1 MGQSGGLI
9 SFREERARLMRFGWR
24 AISGP
29 ALTAAITLLAILLDR
44 FVPVP
49 SPAPLFVC
57 VIALAG
63 ALSGFASAMSSA
75 ALAVIGAALLFL
87 AHGAGPFHAPADLL
101 QLGLLAIAA
110 AATAGITGVMRARLL
125 GRFAT
130 ERRSH
135 AAAARLSAAL
145 DQVDIGIVLLDAETR
160 AEFINRAFRD
170 YFAVPDE
177 IADGKPPFIAL
188 MYHGRDTGAFE
199 LPEDELGTFIAQRM
213 EMVRIGDA
221 TPINI
226 ALRNGEVLR
235 FVCTALPDGGRMLS
249 YTPVTDLVRH
259 TDAPSRADY
268 YRSLRDPAGRRLI
281 RYLRVAE

>member
-1 MGQSGGLI
+1 
-9 SFREERARLMRFGWR
+9 MRFGWR

-29 ALTAAITLLAILLDR
+29 VLTVAVALLAILLDR
-44 FVPVP
+44 TIPLS
-49 SPAPLFVC
+49 SPAPVLVC
-57 VIALAG
+57 VVALAG
-63 ALSGFASAMSSA
+63 ALSGFASAMTSA
-75 ALAVIGAALLFL
+75 VLAVIGAALFCLGHRAMSL
-87 AHGAGPFHAPADLL
+87 HAAADLV
-101 QLGLLAIAA
+101 GLLTVTAFG
-110 AATAGITGVMRARLL
+110 TAGITGLMRERLL
-125 GRFAT
+125 ASFAA
-130 ERRSH
+130 ERQSH
-135 AAAARLSAAL
+135 ATAARLSAAL

-170 YFAVPDE
+170 YFALPDE

-226 ALRNGEVLR
+226 KLRNGEVLR
-235 FVCTALPDGGRMLS
+235 FVCNALPDGGRMLS

-259 TDAPSRADY
+259 TDAPERADY
-268 YRSLRDPAGRRLI
+268 YRSLRDPSNRKLI

>member
-1 MGQSGGLI
+1 
-9 SFREERARLMRFGWR
+9 MRFGWR
-24 AISGP
+24 AICGP
-29 ALTAAITLLAILLDR
+29 ALTATALLLALLFDR
-44 FVPVP
+44 FIPTP

-57 VIALAG
+57 IVALAG
-63 ALSGFASAMSSA
+63 ALAGLTAAMTTA
-75 ALAVIGAALLFL
+75 VVAVIGTALFFL
-87 AHGAGPFHAPADLL
+87 SRQGVSGYGSADLIR
-101 QLGLLAIAA
+101 LGLLAITAA
-110 AATAGITGVMRARLL
+110 GTAGITGLMRERQL
-125 GRFAT
+125 RTFAA

-135 AAAARLSAAL
+135 ATAARLSAAL
-145 DQVDIGIVLLDAETR
+145 DQIDIGIVLLDAETR

-199 LPEDELGTFIAQRM
+199 LPADELGTFIAQRM
-213 EMVRIGDA
+213 EMVRVGDA

-226 ALRNGEVLR
+226 KLRSGEVLR

-268 YRSLRDPAGRRLI
+268 YRSLRDPASRKLI
-281 RYLRVAE
+281 RYLRFAE

>member
-1 MGQSGGLI
+1 
-9 SFREERARLMRFGWR
+9 MRFGWR

-29 ALTAAITLLAILLDR
+29 ALTAATLLLTMVLDR
-44 FVPVP
+44 FVPTP
-49 SPAPLFVC
+49 SPAPLLVC
-57 VIALAG
+57 IVALAG
-63 ALSGFASAMSSA
+63 ALSGLASAVASA
-75 ALAVIGAALLFL
+75 AIAVIGAALLFL
-87 AHGAGPFHAPADLL
+87 SQRGVSGLTTADMIR
-101 QLGLLAIAA
+101 LGLLA
-110 AATAGITGVMRARLL
+110 ATAAGSAGIAGLMRQRLL
-125 GRFAT
+125 GTFAA
-130 ERRSH
+130 ERRNN
-135 AAAARLSAAL
+135 ATAARLSAAL

-170 YFAVPDE
+170 YFAVPDG
-177 IADGKPPFIAL
+177 IADDKPPFIAL

-235 FVCTALPDGGRMLS
+235 FVCAALPDGGRMLS

-259 TDAPSRADY
+259 TDSASRADY
-268 YRSLRDPAGRRLI
+268 YRSLRDPAGRKLI

>member
-1 MGQSGGLI
+1 
-9 SFREERARLMRFGWR
+9 MRFGWR

-29 ALTAAITLLAILLDR
+29 VLTAAVALLAILLDR
-44 FVPVP
+44 YVPVP

-57 VIALAG
+57 IVALAG
-63 ALSGFASAMSSA
+63 TLSGLSSAMTSA
-75 ALAVIGAALLFL
+75 GIAVIGAALFFL
-87 AHGAGPFHAPADLL
+87 GRRGVPLYATDDFIR
-101 QLGLLAIAA
+101 LGLLTVTA
-110 AATAGITGVMRARLL
+110 AATAGITGMLRERLL
-125 GRFAT
+125 GTLAA

-135 AAAARLSAAL
+135 STAARLSAAL

-170 YFAVPDE
+170 YFALPDE
-177 IADGKPPFIAL
+177 IADGRPPFIAL

-226 ALRNGEVLR
+226 KLRSGEVLR
-235 FVCTALPDGGRMLS
+235 FVCAALPDGGRMLS

-268 YRSLRDPAGRRLI
+268 YRSLRDPANRRLI

>member
-1 MGQSGGLI
+1 
-9 SFREERARLMRFGWR
+9 MRFGWR

-29 ALTAAITLLAILLDR
+29 ALTAATLLLAMLLER
-44 FVPVP
+44 VVPLS
-49 SPAPLFVC
+49 SPAPLLVGI
-57 VIALAG
+57 V
-63 ALSGFASAMSSA
+63 ALSGVLSGLASAMITA
-75 ALAVIGAALLFL
+75 ASAVIGAALLFL
-87 AHGAGPFHAPADLL
+87 HRYGAAYAAADLIR
-101 QLGLLAIAA
+101 LGLLAIIA
-110 AATAGITGVMRARLL
+110 AATAGITGLMRERLL
-125 GRFAT
+125 GTFAA

-135 AAAARLSAAL
+135 AIAARLSAAL

-170 YFAVPDE
+170 YFAVPNE

-213 EMVRIGDA
+213 EMVRTGDA

-259 TDAPSRADY
+259 TDAPTRADY

-281 RYLRVAE
+281 RNLRVAE

>member
-1 MGQSGGLI
+1 
-9 SFREERARLMRFGWR
+9 MRFGWR

-29 ALTAAITLLAILLDR
+29 ALTAAIALLAMLLDR
-44 FVPVP
+44 LVPVP

-57 VIALAG
+57 IVALAG
-63 ALSGFASAMSSA
+63 ALSGLSSAMTSA
-75 ALAVIGAALLFL
+75 AIAVIGSALFFL
-87 AHGAGPFHAPADLL
+87 NRHGVSGYAVADLV
-101 QLGLLAIAA
+101 QLGLLIMTAA
-110 AATAGITGVMRARLL
+110 GTAGITGLMREQLL
-125 GRFAT
+125 GTFAA
-130 ERRSH
+130 ERQSH
-135 AAAARLSAAL
+135 ATAARLSAAL

-188 MYHGRDTGAFE
+188 MYHSRDTGAFE

-235 FVCTALPDGGRMLS
+235 FVCNALPDGGRMLS

-259 TDAPSRADY
+259 TDAPSRSDY
-268 YRSLRDPAGRRLI
+268 YRSLRDPQGRKLI